1 MPKTFTAFDNLA
13 KQPGEWLRGS
23 GPESDIVISSR
34 LRLARNLAH
43 FPFIRKCDD
52 KAKSDIER
60 LVAGH
65 GGDLDDRDGVRY
77 VDVDSLSEIDR
88 NLLVE
93 RQLIS
98 RSLADGEGARS
109 VLIDPVEKFSVMVNE
124 EDHLRIQVM
133 RSGLDLST
141 AWDRASGLD
150 DRLQRSLPLAF
161 DPNLGFLTACPTNV
175 GTGLRVSVMIH
186 LPGLVITDQIEKVFR
201 SLQQI
206 NVTVRGLYGEGS
218 QYSGDF
224 YQISN
229 QVTLGR
235 SEDELIHHVAEV
247 TPLIIDYERK
257 ARQFLIDEQND
268 ELQGQLRLALEML
281 RTADQI
287 SSELT
292 MQCLSKLRMGVNLG
306 LVQDVSIGTINR
318 LFIQT

>member
-109 VLIDPVEKFSVMVNE
+109 VLIDPV
-124 EDHLRIQVM
+124 
-133 RSGLDLST
+133 
-141 AWDRASGLD
+141 
-150 DRLQRSLPLAF
+150 
-161 DPNLGFLTACPTNV
+161 
-175 GTGLRVSVMIH
+175 
-186 LPGLVITDQIEKVFR
+186 
-201 SLQQI
+201 
-206 NVTVRGLYGEGS
+206 
-218 QYSGDF
+218 
-224 YQISN
+224 
-229 QVTLGR
+229 
-235 SEDELIHHVAEV
+235 
-247 TPLIIDYERK
+247 
-257 ARQFLIDEQND
+257 
-268 ELQGQLRLALEML
+268 
-281 RTADQI
+281 
-287 SSELT
+287 
-292 MQCLSKLRMGVNLG
+292 
-306 LVQDVSIGTINR
+306 
-318 LFIQT
+318 